1 MSKSKSLR
9 AAGAARPQQDRQPVK
24 KGRKP
29 PPPNETPRAA
39 FLRLA
44 PTRLKRAVLLIR
56 QMGNFA
62 EGRYDWNDKDVAQM
76 QMVLYEAVNDMV
88 KRYAKVQ
95 EVRAERQRVQQS
107 KREIEVSFEP

>member
-1 MSKSKSLR
+1 MTTPKALR
-9 AAGAARPQQDRQPVK
+9 AAGAARQQKQPTK

-29 PPPNETPRAA
+29 PPPNETPREA

-44 PTRLKRAVLLIR
+44 PKRLKRAVLLIR

-62 EGRYDWNDKDVAQM
+62 EGRYDWNDKDVAHM

-95 EVRAERQRVQQS
+95 EIRAERDRVQRS
-107 KREIEVSFEP
+107 KRDIEVAFEP